1 MPDPEEHDIRMW
13 VSLLL
18 LSDDDG
24 RGGGGGIRDN
34 ARLPS
39 RVPLTFCGLASGARV
54 HCACAGDGC
63 YVLTVGANA
72 SPSPSA
78 SSVPRPQVVAL
89 PSRVTQLG

>member
-13 VSLLL
+13 VSPLL

-39 RVPLTFCGLASGARV
+39 RVPLTFCGLASGAVRILCV
-54 HCACAGDGC
+54 CGGRMLRTDG
-63 YVLTVGANA
+63 
-72 SPSPSA
+72 
-78 SSVPRPQVVAL
+78 
-89 PSRVTQLG
+89 